1 MRGYSASLMD
11 HFEAPRNSGR
21 MPDADAVGRADLNGR
36 APYITLYLK
45 RSKQSVEHASFQS
58 FGCGAAIAAGSVLT
72 ELIIGRTL
80 TQCEEL
86 QSEDVAEALGGFPPG
101 KGFCGALAI
110 RALKNALEQLPRA
123 EDQS

>member
-21 MPDADAVGRADLNGR
+21 MPDPDAVGRADSGGR

-45 RSKQSVEHASFQS
+45 LSEQTVEHASFQS

-80 TQCEEL
+80 QQCGQL
-86 QSEDVAEALGGFPPG
+86 RGEDVAEALGGFPPG
-101 KGFCGALAI
+101 KKFCGTLAI
-110 RALKNALEQLPRA
+110 RALQHALEQLPQG
-123 EDQS
+123 EGQS

>member
-11 HFEAPRNSGR
+11 HFETPRNAGR
-21 MPDADAVGRADLNGR
+21 MPDADAVGRADMNGR

-45 RSKQSVEHASFQS
+45 LADRSVAHASFQS

-80 TQCEEL
+80 AECRQL
-86 QSEDVAEALGGFPPG
+86 QADAVTEALGGFPPG
-101 KGFCGALAI
+101 KQFCGALAI
-110 RALKNALEQLPRA
+110 RALNNALEQLPQGEYR
-123 EDQS
+123 S